1 MADAFLTRKGGE
13 DVTPEVN
20 EQTVI
25 IQDIMEALVG
35 KVYGANATAETILKG
50 YSAYVHQ
57 NLVEGT
63 MEAGIPTSLFGCT
76 KFAIDEFSFTA
87 DTSVIPTTI
96 KHSLGETPTAFMI
109 IPKTPINGTQNIYV
123 VGVPN
128 GIFMNNGYVHR
139 YPVVKDRAS
148 ASYSVNTNY
157 NMQPIFTSTELQIKG
172 GTNALTWH
180 AGTTYTLITMA

>member
-35 KVYGANATAETILKG
+35 KVYGANATSETILKG

-63 MEAGIPTSLFGCT
+63 YEPVDGIDFGEVT
-76 KFAIDEFSFTA
+76 LT
-87 DTSVIPTTI
+87 
-96 KHSLGETPTAFMI
+96 
-109 IPKTPINGTQNIYV
+109 
-123 VGVPN
+123 
-128 GIFMNNGYVHR
+128 
-139 YPVVKDRAS
+139 AS
-148 ASYSVNTNY
+148 AETVEVNHNLKTIPNAAFLVPIESTRSIGSNQNFTWFSIYPIVRGGTKYAYVPYNNYSGESSSRVPEMTTDKITFKSYSSSRPFQDAKY
-157 NMQPIFTSTELQIKG
+157 RWI
-172 GTNALTWH
+172 AL
-180 AGTTYTLITMA
+180 A